1 MSADVLQVEGIN
13 SKGFGTIP
21 KLVMQDRR
29 LTIQAKAIYAYFC
42 SYAGAGR
49 TAFPSR
55 SKILYDLDIGKKAY
69 YRHFNLLKKHG
80 YIKCHQ
86 ERLNGRFIKNI
97 YVLSVEVS
105 LPCTPFEHTQKGDTP
120 KAYTPK
126 EDSNNNSLKSNSN
139 NNHQSVSQTG
149 TDIDRYTAQICDAI
163 AYDDLLATHPGD
175 MDIIDELVGIILD
188 VVASSSPTVRINGED
203 KPRELARS
211 MLLKLNYWDIDRI
224 LTRYKAVTAPISNTR
239 AYLMTMLYNVKLEA
253 SAGIYNEARQHQ

>member
-86 ERLNGRFIKNI
+86 ERSNGRFIKNI

-105 LPCTPFEHTQKGDTP
+105 LPCTPFEHTQKGDAP

-126 EDSNNNSLKSNSN
+126 EDNNNNSLKNNSIN
-139 NNHQSVSQTG
+139 NYQSVSQTG
-149 TDIDRYTAQICDAI
+149 ADVDRYMELICKNI
-163 AYDDLLATHPGD
+163 AYDDLLATHPNDTG
-175 MDIIDELVGIILD
+175 MIDELASIMLD
-188 VVASSSPTVRINGED
+188 VITSSSPTVRINGED
-203 KPRELARS
+203 KPRELVKS
-211 MLLKLNYWDIDRI
+211 MMLKLDYWDIDHV
-224 LTRYKAVTAPISNTR
+224 LTRYKALTAPISNVR
-239 AYLMTMLYNVKLEA
+239 AYLMTMLYNVKMEA
-253 SAGIYNEARQHQ
+253 SASVYNDMRQKQ